1 MSVEAPALFTIRKN
15 RAEHPARLRLAKEVV
30 LIWSLVVG
38 IPRRDHHALNASLHQ
53 LIEVCTHRVRIGA
66 IEQRRIRRHTEALLH
81 RLVDTF
87 HRHIVSTLTADTEVM
102 VLTLSI
108 HVD

>member
-1 MSVEAPALFTIRKN
+1 MSIEAPALLTIRKN

-30 LIWSLVVG
+30 LVWRLIVG
-38 IPRRDHHALNASLHQ
+38 VPRRDHHALNASLHQ
-53 LIEVCTHRVRIGA
+53 LIEVRTHRVRIGT

-87 HRHIVSTLTADTEVM
+87 HRHVVSTFAADTEVM
-102 VLTLSI
+102 MLTLSI
-108 HVD
+108 HV